1 MKTKWMLAGIALAIL
16 GALPAA
22 AQIAARPSDK
32 TVVGH
37 IDAVQK
43 SIKQFERSLDSD
55 LKRGTIRGASTE
67 VNVENYL
74 KDFSIDIDRL
84 RKRFKSNYSASAELA
99 TVLEKADSIRRYVE
113 SQPATFKGRSEWDVA
128 AAALNDLSGAYG
140 TTFPLAEG
148 TSPRRINDAEI
159 SQAADQVV
167 KNASSYR
174 KTLKGAFT
182 KEESAA
188 RASAEK
194 GADAVTNAAK
204 ALKSRIGSGKPASGE
219 AAALGETLTAAEAT
233 VAGRT
238 LPEGATTAWTA
249 VKSAAA
255 KIAQGFG
262 G

>member
-1 MKTKWMLAGIALAIL
+1 MKTNWMLAGIALAVL
-16 GALPAA
+16 GSLPAA

-32 TVVGH
+32 TVVGY
-37 IDAVQK
+37 IDGVQK
-43 SIKQFERSLDSD
+43 SVKQFERSLDSK
-55 LKRGTIRGASTE
+55 LKRGTIRGTSTE

-99 TVLEKADSIRRYVE
+99 TVLEKAEGIRRYVE
-113 SQPATFKGRSEWDVA
+113 SQPATFKGRSEWDVV

-140 TTFPLAEG
+140 TAFPLAEG
-148 TSPRRINDAEI
+148 ASPRRINDAEI
-159 SQAADQVV
+159 SQAADQIV

-174 KTLKGAFT
+174 KALKGAFT

-194 GADAVTNAAK
+194 GSDAVSNAAK
-204 ALKSRIGSGKPASGE
+204 ALKSRIKSGKPASGE
-219 AAALGETLTAAEAT
+219 AAALAEALAAAEAT

-238 LPEGATTAWTA
+238 LPENATAAWAGVTG
-249 VKSAAA
+249 AAA

>member
-1 MKTKWMLAGIALAIL
+1 MKTGTVLAGIVLAALA
-16 GALPAA
+16 ALPAA

-32 TVVGH
+32 AVVGH
-37 IDAVQK
+37 IDSVQK
-43 SIKQFERSLDSD
+43 SARQFERSLDSK
-55 LKRGTIRGASTE
+55 LKRGTIRGESTE

-74 KDFSIDIDRL
+74 EDFGTDLDRL
-84 RKRFKSNYSASAELA
+84 RKRFKSSYSASAELA
-99 TVLEKADSIRRYVE
+99 TVLERADGIRRYVE

-128 AAALNDLSGAYG
+128 AAALNDLSAAYG

-148 TSPRRINDAEI
+148 TSPRRMNDAEI

-174 KTLKGAFT
+174 KALKGAYT
-182 KEESAA
+182 KEESAE
-188 RASAEK
+188 RTSAEK
-194 GADAVTNAAK
+194 STDAVTNAAK
-204 ALKSRIGSGKPASGE
+204 ALKSRLGSGKPASGE
-219 AAALGETLTAAEAT
+219 AAALAEALTAAEAA

-238 LPEGATTAWTA
+238 LPEAATTAWAA
-249 VKSAAA
+249 VTSAAA